1 MASSDDTSETS
12 SDELQHAVLE
22 AVQMLPDP
30 QRIVTTLFYIEAY
43 SHQEIASFLEV
54 PKHTIDNRLRAAR
67 KHLKERMMDM
77 VKETLHDNAPS
88 KDDSFVNIIG
98 LCNAS
103 AAGDAD
109 RVRQILDAA
118 PSLISEQNPDTGRT
132 PLQHAVMGHHTK
144 AIELLIDAGAD
155 PLRGIYPMREITSP
169 LTMAEDRGYQDI
181 VDLIHTALYK
191 EDTTPRGDTFCQAIR
206 DGKMDTVYAMM
217 EETPEIVKETDIQGN
232 TGLHAA
238 AYNRRWRLVTDLL
251 DRGAKVERRNN
262 KGDRPIEEVLMQD
275 HPMALMIAGILLDR
289 GAEYDILSAC
299 ALNDP
304 TAVRTMLEEDPALA
318 NFNPRQDPRS
328 VFFPLVI
335 AAKKGYKE
343 IVELLLQHD
352 ADLDAGHPL
361 LHAIDNENNEIA
373 HLLLDHGA
381 RADMDSYPAMFRI
394 SDVVIFRGN
403 QALIDRVIING
414 GRPHIYTYVK
424 EKNYLVLSELLKP
437 SRGWANS
444 PELEPGF
451 DRNRDLVLEWAI
463 YFGNTD
469 LVKMCLDLRPEY
481 NQIEWFSLIW
491 ELTRN
496 EAGPAS
502 QRTEVLQLI
511 LDYGVDPNVWSK
523 NDVTLLH
530 LHGCSETGQDKGDI
544 QIALAGVLL
553 DYGADINALDGN
565 LQSSPLAWRCLYGHK
580 AVAEYLLDRGADPNT
595 AGAPWATPL
604 AWAERKGWT
613 DIADML
619 KQHGAT
625 G

>member
-1 MASSDDTSETS
+1 
-12 SDELQHAVLE
+12 
-22 AVQMLPDP
+22 MLP
-30 QRIVTTLFYIEAY
+30 A
-43 SHQEIASFLEV
+43 
-54 PKHTIDNRLRAAR
+54 NWRLGTRSW
-67 KHLKERMMDM
+67 
-77 VKETLHDNAPS
+77 S
-88 KDDSFVNIIG
+88 K
-98 LCNAS
+98 
-103 AAGDAD
+103 
-109 RVRQILDAA
+109 
-118 PSLISEQNPDTGRT
+118 
-132 PLQHAVMGHHTK
+132 
-144 AIELLIDAGAD
+144 
-155 PLRGIYPMREITSP
+155 
-169 LTMAEDRGYQDI
+169 DI

-217 EETPEIVKETDIQGN
+217 EETPEIVKETDVQGN
-232 TGLHAA
+232 TGLHTA
-238 AYNRRWRLVTDLL
+238 AYNRHWRLVTDLL

-262 KGDRPIEEVLMQD
+262 KGDRPIEEVMMQD

-318 NFNPRQDPRS
+318 NFNPQQDPRS
-328 VFFPLVI
+328 VFFPLAI

-352 ADLDAGHPL
+352 ADLNAGHPL
-361 LHAIDNENNEIA
+361 LYAIDNENNEIA

-511 LDYGVDPNVWSK
+511 LDYGVDPNVRSK